1 MGYSDQHQGQHTA
14 ESFPPQPQ
22 NLSSHY
28 YEYHSGH
35 SSYNTNGS
43 IVASASTAFSSN
55 KILEDSDITYPTSGS
70 TTETLYQPKEHT
82 STDSSPLIARV
93 FIPKTHHT
101 QFIEVLSSPP
111 DPALKIKKSVRFN
124 NMSLDPAVSTSK
136 SSRSKTHVPSAADKD
151 PEEKMAELMELKR
164 MKIRQEDFL
173 HMKDQI
179 LQITQ
184 TLEDKQSI
192 LDEVRSERKSLQSEL
207 ARYIAMVKQIQ
218 KDFELTQQAEA
229 ELTKERDQL
238 SQQLSQLKNHDF
250 KIFKEEVD
258 QMRMKKGLRPLPSL
272 EQEEAEFMGRYLEQ
286 RREQWR
292 EDGMQDVVFSN
303 GLYNDGGVGSSSS
316 NRHGAATINSS
327 LSSPSSSQRVSGSGS
342 TKSLRTSTS
351 SSSLVSASS
360 STAVFNGRDGGRSGK
375 NRHTS
380 SSHSRSNSS
389 SRKSKYESPSRSGG
403 SGHNSSSRSARQSRS
418 RSQSPSQSS
427 TSVNARA
434 ERLKKRSRY

>member
-1 MGYSDQHQGQHTA
+1 
-14 ESFPPQPQ
+14 
-22 NLSSHY
+22 
-28 YEYHSGH
+28 
-35 SSYNTNGS
+35 
-43 IVASASTAFSSN
+43 
-55 KILEDSDITYPTSGS
+55 
-70 TTETLYQPKEHT
+70 
-82 STDSSPLIARV
+82 
-93 FIPKTHHT
+93 
-101 QFIEVLSSPP
+101 
-111 DPALKIKKSVRFN
+111 
-124 NMSLDPAVSTSK
+124 
-136 SSRSKTHVPSAADKD
+136 
-151 PEEKMAELMELKR
+151 MAELMELKR

-179 LQITQ
+179 LQIAQ

-238 SQQLSQLKNHDF
+238 SQQLSQLKNHDY

-258 QMRMKKGLRPLPSL
+258 QLRMEKGLRPLPSL

-303 GLYNDGGVGSSSS
+303 GLYNDGGVGSSCS
-316 NRHGAATINSS
+316 NRHGAAIINSS
-327 LSSPSSSQRVSGSGS
+327 SPSPSSSSQRGPGSGS

-351 SSSLVSASS
+351 SSSVASASS

-375 NRHTS
+375 SRHTG

-389 SRKSKYESPSRSGG
+389 SGKSKYESPSRSGG

>member
-1 MGYSDQHQGQHTA
+1 
-14 ESFPPQPQ
+14 
-22 NLSSHY
+22 
-28 YEYHSGH
+28 
-35 SSYNTNGS
+35 
-43 IVASASTAFSSN
+43 
-55 KILEDSDITYPTSGS
+55 
-70 TTETLYQPKEHT
+70 
-82 STDSSPLIARV
+82 
-93 FIPKTHHT
+93 
-101 QFIEVLSSPP
+101 
-111 DPALKIKKSVRFN
+111 
-124 NMSLDPAVSTSK
+124 
-136 SSRSKTHVPSAADKD
+136 
-151 PEEKMAELMELKR
+151 MAELMELKR

-179 LQITQ
+179 LQIAQ

-218 KDFELTQQAEA
+218 KDFEL
-229 ELTKERDQL
+229 
-238 SQQLSQLKNHDF
+238 LKNHDY

-258 QMRMKKGLRPLPSL
+258 QLRMEKGLRPLPSL

-303 GLYNDGGVGSSSS
+303 GLYNDGGVGSSCS
-316 NRHGAATINSS
+316 NRHGAAIINSS
-327 LSSPSSSQRVSGSGS
+327 SPSPSSSSQRGPGSGS

-351 SSSLVSASS
+351 SSSVASASS

-375 NRHTS
+375 SRHTG

-389 SRKSKYESPSRSGG
+389 SGKSKYESPSRSGG

>member
-1 MGYSDQHQGQHTA
+1 
-14 ESFPPQPQ
+14 
-22 NLSSHY
+22 
-28 YEYHSGH
+28 
-35 SSYNTNGS
+35 
-43 IVASASTAFSSN
+43 
-55 KILEDSDITYPTSGS
+55 
-70 TTETLYQPKEHT
+70 
-82 STDSSPLIARV
+82 
-93 FIPKTHHT
+93 
-101 QFIEVLSSPP
+101 
-111 DPALKIKKSVRFN
+111 
-124 NMSLDPAVSTSK
+124 
-136 SSRSKTHVPSAADKD
+136 
-151 PEEKMAELMELKR
+151 MAELMELKR

-342 TKSLRTSTS
+342 TKSLHTSTS

>member
-1 MGYSDQHQGQHTA
+1 
-14 ESFPPQPQ
+14 
-22 NLSSHY
+22 
-28 YEYHSGH
+28 
-35 SSYNTNGS
+35 
-43 IVASASTAFSSN
+43 
-55 KILEDSDITYPTSGS
+55 
-70 TTETLYQPKEHT
+70 
-82 STDSSPLIARV
+82 
-93 FIPKTHHT
+93 
-101 QFIEVLSSPP
+101 
-111 DPALKIKKSVRFN
+111 
-124 NMSLDPAVSTSK
+124 
-136 SSRSKTHVPSAADKD
+136 
-151 PEEKMAELMELKR
+151 MAELMELKR

-173 HMKDQI
+173 HMKDQVF
-179 LQITQ
+179 QITQ

-258 QMRMKKGLRPLPSL
+258 QLRIKKGLRPLPSL

-303 GLYNDGGVGSSSS
+303 GLSNDGGVGSSSGTSS
-316 NRHGAATINSS
+316 NHHGAAIVGS
-327 LSSPSSSQRVSGSGS
+327 SSSQRVSGSGS
-342 TKSLRTSTS
+342 TLKSLRTSAS
-351 SSSLVSASS
+351 SSSLASASS
-360 STAVFNGRDGGRSGK
+360 SAAVSSGRDGSRSGK
-375 NRHTS
+375 SRHAS
-380 SSHSRSNSS
+380 PGHSRNNSS
-389 SRKSKYESPSRSGG
+389 SGKSKYESPSRSGG
-403 SGHNSSSRSARQSRS
+403 SGHISSSRSARQSLS